1 MDPTDEILE
10 LFETHGSA
18 AYLGEPVSQREHA
31 LQAAH
36 VAEVEGAPE
45 ALVIASLL
53 HDIGHLLG
61 PDQDDPAERGIDAVH
76 EEKGYAW
83 LSRHFGPE
91 VCEPVRLH
99 VAAKRYLCAVDPTY
113 RGLLSPASIRSLELQ
128 GGPLGPDDIQ
138 SFEANPYHQGAVR
151 LRRWD
156 DAAKIPG
163 LQVPVVEHYTT
174 KLRRLVI
181 R

>member
-1 MDPTDEILE
+1 LDAIDEILQ
-10 LFETHGSA
+10 LFETRGSS
-18 AYLGEPVSQREHA
+18 AYLGEPLSQREHA

-36 VAEVEGAPE
+36 LAEVDGASD
-45 ALVIASLL
+45 ALVVASLL

-61 PDQDDPAERGIDAVH
+61 SDQDDPAEHGVDAFH

-83 LSRHFGPE
+83 LARHFGPE

-99 VAAKRYLCAVDPTY
+99 VVAKRYLCAVDSGY
-113 RGLLSPASIRSLELQ
+113 RQLLSPASVRSLELQ
-128 GGPLGPDDIQ
+128 GGPLTSEEILR
-138 SFEANPYHQGAVR
+138 FEANPFHEGAAR

-156 DAAKIPG
+156 DSAKIPD
-163 LQVPVVEHYTT
+163 LQVPVVKHYTV
-174 KLRRLVI
+174 KLRRVLA

>member
-1 MDPTDEILE
+1 MDSVDEILQ
-10 LFETHGSA
+10 LFETRGSA

-36 VAEVEGAPE
+36 LAEVDGASD
-45 ALVIASLL
+45 ALVTASLL

-61 PDQDDPAERGIDAVH
+61 ADADDPTESGIDALH

-83 LSRHFGPE
+83 LARHFGPE

-99 VAAKRYLCAVDPTY
+99 VIAKRYLCSVDPEY
-113 RGLLSPASIRSLELQ
+113 FRLLSPASVRSLELQ
-128 GGPLGPDDIQ
+128 GGQLTSQEIQ
-138 SFEANPYHQGAVR
+138 RFEANPFHKDAVR

-156 DAAKIPG
+156 DSAKIPA
-163 LQVPVVEHYTT
+163 LQVPVARHYIA
-174 KLRRLVI
+174 KLRGLLI
-181 R
+181 G